1 MTLRREGLNIM
12 QKLQMTLHIV
22 SSDSDFCDNDYEV
35 QLGDADL
42 FDENLEEVV
51 VKFDKKLEEQS

>member
-1 MTLRREGLNIM
+1 M

>member
-1 MTLRREGLNIM
+1 MTLRREGLSIM
-12 QKLQMTLHIV
+12 QKLQMIMHIV
-22 SSDSDFCDNDYEV
+22 SSDSEFCDNDYEV

-42 FDENLEEVV
+42 FDENLEDVV